1 MSIVIFLAVIGAA
14 LMHALWNALIKG
26 GQDKMLNM
34 TAVIFGHAPLL
45 LVLLPFTSL
54 PAPESWP
61 YLIGSVMLHL
71 GYQWFLI
78 ASYRFGDLSQVYPI
92 ARGSAPLIVA
102 AISVLFLGVVLSPI
116 ESSAILLIGCGI
128 ISLCL
133 VRKADGLRNARAA
146 LLALITGCF
155 ISAYSLT
162 DGTGA
167 RLAGNVLDYY
177 AWHTLGNIVVF
188 GLYAHM
194 RRPDILR
201 DIARTGKRAF
211 FIGGSASFIA
221 YSTVMWAFTQ
231 APIAL
236 VVALRETSIVF
247 ALLIG
252 VFFLGE
258 KLNLIKLASTMMTL
272 CGAVLLRFSRN

>member
-1 MSIVIFLAVIGAA
+1 MTTTVFLAVIGAA
-14 LMHALWNALIKG
+14 VMHAIWNALIKG
-26 GQDKMLNM
+26 GNDKMLNM
-34 TAVIFGHAPLL
+34 TAVIFGHLPLL
-45 LVLLPFTSL
+45 LLLLPFASL
-54 PAPESWP
+54 PAPASWP
-61 YLIGSVMLHL
+61 YLAGSVALHL

-78 ASYRFGDLSQVYPI
+78 NSYQWGDLSQVYPI

-102 AISVLFLGVVLSPI
+102 AVSVVFLGVALAPI
-116 ESSAILLIGCGI
+116 EAIAIALIGCGI

-133 VRKADGLRNARAA
+133 VRRSDGLRNGRAA
-146 LLALITGCF
+146 VLALITGCF

-177 AWHTLGNIVVF
+177 AWHTIGNILVF
-188 GLYAHM
+188 GTFAHI
-194 RRPDILR
+194 RRPTIVR
-201 DIARTGKRAF
+201 DIYQRGKIAF

-221 YSTVMWAFTQ
+221 YCTVMWAFTN

-252 VFFLGE
+252 VVFLGE
-258 KLNLIKLASTMMTL
+258 KLNLVKLASTMMTV
-272 CGAVLLRFSRN
+272 CGAVLLRFARS

>member
-1 MSIVIFLAVIGAA
+1 MSITVFLAVIGAA
-14 LMHALWNALIKG
+14 LMHAVWNALIKG
-26 GQDKMLNM
+26 GQDKLLNM
-34 TAVIFGHAPLL
+34 TAVIFGHVPLL

-54 PAPESWP
+54 PAPASWP

-146 LLALITGCF
+146 ILALITGCF

-167 RLAGNVLDYY
+167 RLAGSVLDYY
-177 AWHTLGNIVVF
+177 AWHTLGNIMVF

-194 RRPDILR
+194 HRPNILR
-201 DIARTGKRAF
+201 DIARNGKRAF

-221 YSTVMWAFTQ
+221 YSTVMWAFTN

>member
-1 MSIVIFLAVIGAA
+1 MSMTVFLAVIGAA
-14 LMHALWNALIKG
+14 LMHAIWNALIKG
-26 GQDKMLNM
+26 GRDKMLNM
-34 TAVIFGHAPLL
+34 TAVIFGHLPLL

-61 YLIGSVMLHL
+61 YLAGSVALHL

-78 ASYRFGDLSQVYPI
+78 TSYQWGDLSQVYPI

-102 AISVLFLGVVLSPI
+102 TISVLFLGVVLAPV
-116 ESSAILLIGCGI
+116 ESIAILLIGCGI

-133 VRKADGLRNARAA
+133 VRKADGLRNGRAA
-146 LLALITGCF
+146 VLALITGCF

-177 AWHTLGNIVVF
+177 AWHTIGNIMVF

-194 RRPDILR
+194 RRPLILR
-201 DIARTGKRAF
+201 DIARGGKLAF
-211 FIGGSASFIA
+211 FVGGSASFIA
-221 YSTVMWAFTQ
+221 YCTVMWAFTN

-252 VFFLGE
+252 VVVLGE
-258 KLNLIKLASTMMTL
+258 KLNLIKLASTMMTV
-272 CGAVLLRFSRN
+272 CGAVLLRFSHR